1 MYQSIHS
8 YVSLFAFISC
18 KISPGELNGWLYHY
32 TNIGIN
38 NTISKLYLHD
48 HTCSDFHIKLVET
61 YNIPY
66 AFVSTYTSVYKQKLV
81 NMHIKTLDVTS
92 YLMYPDA
99 DEYFI
104 LTHSDWKY
112 ATKGYA
118 IYAQLIPLVHPKRK
132 LSCNTMNY
140 LKKFIY
146 TCDVHTMHMRKIV
159 VTPVYYINQYV
170 QYNSSHNMYTYIP
183 RKHATYQSHHL
194 RFTCSTPY
202 ITQSKI
208 KAYSEAESTRKN
220 IFALKRYTYEMT
232 WFTLVGNVWILSD
245 TFFRSTICHKH

>member
-1 MYQSIHS
+1 MNASIHS

-18 KISPGELNGWLYHY
+18 TISHGELNGWLYHY

-48 HTCSDFHIKLVET
+48 HTCSDLHIKLVEV

-66 AFVSTYTSVYKQKLV
+66 AFVSTYTSAYKQKLV
-81 NMHIKTLDVTS
+81 NMHIKTLDVKS

-104 LTHSDWKY
+104 LSKYDWEY
-112 ATKGYA
+112 VTAGYA
-118 IYAQLIPLVHPKRK
+118 LYAQLTPLVRPKRK

-140 LKKFIY
+140 LKKFTYACNVY
-146 TCDVHTMHMRKIV
+146 TMDMKKIV
-159 VTPVYYINQYV
+159 LTPVYYINQYI
-170 QYNSSHNMYTYIP
+170 QYNSSHNMYTAIP
-183 RKHATYQSHHL
+183 RKPARYPSHHL

-208 KAYSEAESTRKN
+208 TAYATAELTYKN
-220 IFALKRYTYEMT
+220 KLALKRYTYEMN
-232 WFTLVGNVWILSD
+232 WFIFVGNVWILSD
-245 TFFRSTICHKH
+245 TFFRSTTCNKL